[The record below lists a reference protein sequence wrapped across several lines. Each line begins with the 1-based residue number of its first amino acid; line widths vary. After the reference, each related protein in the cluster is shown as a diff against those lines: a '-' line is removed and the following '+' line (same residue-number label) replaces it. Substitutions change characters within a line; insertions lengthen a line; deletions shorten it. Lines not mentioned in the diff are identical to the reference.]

1 MNEIDG
7 LVHIKKGERIKIQ
20 FYGYIDPEVLVR
32 DAEQPQTKVLFAHLQ
47 IFTVPDFMAKTKLDK
62 NVDAEMQQRL
72 QEYSNAPFAG
82 F

>member
-1 MNEIDG
+1 M
-7 LVHIKKGERIKIQ
+7 
-20 FYGYIDPEVLVR
+20 R
-32 DAEQPQTKVLFAHLQ
+32 DAKQPQTKVLFAHLQ
-47 IFTVPDFMAKTKLDK
+47 IFTVPDFIAKTKLDK